1 MPMISPPT
9 MAPGIEV
16 RPPRISTGSAFSATT
31 CSANDTSER
40 APQMMPVASA
50 TTPAVNQTMTQ
61 IWLSE
66 MPTDSA
72 A

>member
-9 MAPGIEV
+9 IAPGTEV
-16 RPPRISTGSAFSATT
+16 SPPRISTGSAFSDTT

-40 APQMMPVASA
+40 APQKIPVASA

-61 IWLSE
+61 IWFSE
-66 MPTDSA
+66 MPTDNA

>member
-1 MPMISPPT
+1 
-9 MAPGIEV
+9 
-16 RPPRISTGSAFSATT
+16 
-31 CSANDTSER
+31 
-40 APQMMPVASA
+40 MMPVASA

-61 IWLSE
+61 IWFSE